1 MIKLQVPLKY
11 EDLTIKFENLGT
23 KLAYFTK
30 YVVNLKSIAFD
41 KFSHCYV
48 IEQGL
53 AQLISEH
60 ETICFRFW
68 IAAMDSVWTYFRYQT
83 FNIEQDWT
91 KNDSKCSVWS
101 DLWFAIKLQE
111 LVSVCLTLMWCEIEP
126 IKFWYQ
132 TFNLFD
138 TEPKIFRSCH
148 NLREPGSISWISN
161 QIVDDSIGFAGS
173 VYNTMF
179 NMAAVYFI
187 SSKVQGVN

>member
-60 ETICFRFW
+60 ETICFRFR

-138 TEPKIFRSCH
+138 IEPKIFRSCH
-148 NLREPGSISWISN
+148 IITERSRACLKLNSGSIS
-161 QIVDDSIGFAGS
+161 
-173 VYNTMF
+173 
-179 NMAAVYFI
+179 
-187 SSKVQGVN
+187 

>member
-1 MIKLQVPLKY
+1 MYFLKTSPQPTREARKDIQGKSWKVGCRIALYITTKAIMIKLQVPLKY

-60 ETICFRFW
+60 ETICFRFR

-111 LVSVCLTLMWCEIEP
+111 LVSVCLTLMWWEI
-126 IKFWYQ
+126 
-132 TFNLFD
+132 
-138 TEPKIFRSCH
+138 
-148 NLREPGSISWISN
+148 
-161 QIVDDSIGFAGS
+161 
-173 VYNTMF
+173 
-179 NMAAVYFI
+179 
-187 SSKVQGVN
+187 